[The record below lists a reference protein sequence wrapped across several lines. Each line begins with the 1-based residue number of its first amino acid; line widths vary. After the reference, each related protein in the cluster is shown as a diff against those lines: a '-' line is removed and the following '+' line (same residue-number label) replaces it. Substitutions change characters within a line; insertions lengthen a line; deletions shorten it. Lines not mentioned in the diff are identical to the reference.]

1 VELIQLAVPTRGRP
15 EAFNRMV
22 KSALETA
29 VDPDSL
35 LIIARVDD
43 DDPSEY
49 QNDHAEIRSGPRR
62 SLGTA
67 FDQASEGPGEIV
79 MMCADDIRFRTEGWD
94 KQVRE
99 AFETWD
105 DRVGLVY
112 GRDGIHDQQ
121 LATHG
126 FVSRAWIEAVGCF
139 VPAQLI
145 GDYPDMW
152 LTELAS
158 RARRIQ
164 YLPEVYTEHLHP
176 VVQKAAMDDTY
187 RDRPGPV
194 QARARYTQLH
204 SSGRFNEA
212 LDRLEA
218 IIASQTA
225 TV

>member
-1 VELIQLAVPTRGRP
+1 MELIQLAVPTRGRP
-15 EAFNRMV
+15 DAFNRMV
-22 KSALETA
+22 KSALTTA
-29 VDPDSL
+29 VDPESI
-35 LIIARVDD
+35 LIVARVDT
-43 DDPSEY
+43 DDPSPYE
-49 QNDHAEIRSGPRR
+49 NEHAEIRRGPRR

-99 AFETWD
+99 AFEVWD
-105 DRVGLVY
+105 DRIGLVY
-112 GRDGIHDQQ
+112 GRDGIHDQA

-126 FVSRAWIEAVGCF
+126 FVSRTWIDTVGCF
-139 VPAQLI
+139 VPSQLV
-145 GDYPDMW
+145 GDFPDMW

-158 RARRIQ
+158 KAKRIQ

-176 VVQKAAMDDTY
+176 IAQKASMDDTY

-194 QARARYTQLH
+194 QARARYMQLH

-212 LDRLEA
+212 LERLE
-218 IIASQTA
+218 TA
-225 TV
+225 TGRFATTV